1 LGENIAEV
9 IFDPEARRVVRMTF
23 YHDGL
28 RFRCRR
34 CAVFCCKLGGPIL
47 TKNDMERSKLAGVR
61 LEDFLETTTDSK
73 FKRLPTM
80 VGNLKNK
87 RDGSCIFLKF
97 SPRRGVYECLI
108 YDSRPAR
115 CRLYPF
121 DFDRVS
127 PNSFTL
133 DLIPC
138 CNGLNAEDG
147 ELVDKNFIT
156 KHLLNAL
163 LDLFVS
169 RNLLAATEKLRGI

>member
-1 LGENIAEV
+1 MDENIAEV
-9 IFDPEARRVVRMTF
+9 VFDPEAKRIVRMTF
-23 YHDGL
+23 YHDDL

-47 TKNDMERSKLAGVR
+47 TKSDMERAKRAGHR
-61 LEDFLETTTDSK
+61 LEDFLETTGDPK
-73 FKRLPTM
+73 FKRLPMM
-80 VGNLKNK
+80 VGNLKNNK
-87 RDGSCIFLKF
+87 DGSCILLKS
-97 SPRRGVYECLI
+97 SPRRGVYECPI

-121 DFDRVS
+121 DFERAS

-133 DLIPC
+133 KLIHC

-147 ELVDKNFIT
+147 EMVNENFIT

-163 LDLFVS
+163 LDLS
-169 RNLLAATEKLRGI
+169 A

>member
-1 LGENIAEV
+1 LDENIAEV
-9 IFDPEARRVVRMTF
+9 IFDPEAKRIVRMTF
-23 YHDGL
+23 YHGDL

-47 TKNDMERSKLAGVR
+47 TKSDVEHAKLAGHR
-61 LEDFLETTTDSK
+61 LEDFLETTLDPK
-73 FKRLPTM
+73 FKSLPM
-80 VGNLKNK
+80 IVGNLKNSN
-87 RDGSCIFLKF
+87 DGSCIFLK
-97 SPRRGVYECLI
+97 SNLRRGVYECPI

-121 DFDRVS
+121 DFERVS

-133 DLIPC
+133 KLIPC

-147 ELVDKNFIT
+147 ELVNENFIT

-163 LDLFVS
+163 LDL
-169 RNLLAATEKLRGI
+169 LL

>member
-1 LGENIAEV
+1 LDENIAEV
-9 IFDPEARRVVRMTF
+9 VFDPEAKRIVRMTF
-23 YHDGL
+23 YHDDL

-47 TKNDMERSKLAGVR
+47 TKSDMERAKRAGHG
-61 LEDFLETTTDSK
+61 LEDFLETTVDPK
-73 FKRLPTM
+73 FKGLPMM
-80 VGNLKNK
+80 VGNLKNNK
-87 RDGSCIFLKF
+87 DGSCILLK
-97 SPRRGVYECLI
+97 SSLRRGVYECPI

-121 DFDRVS
+121 DFERVS

-133 DLIPC
+133 KLIHC

-147 ELVDKNFIT
+147 EMVNENFIT

-163 LDLFVS
+163 LDLF
-169 RNLLAATEKLRGI
+169 A